1 MVSAKFRTESISF
14 TVKKNFRMFA
24 AHSSMQH
31 SMNSLWDIP
40 FIVVDVETTGA
51 DAKKNRVME
60 IACMVVRGGEIV
72 ERFSS
77 LINPHQFIPP
87 FIAKM
92 TGIDNAMVFNAPEAK
107 EVMPRVRDLLT
118 LPHAV
123 FVAHHVQFDWQ
134 FVCETFKRTD
144 IHIPEIAQ
152 LCSYKLARRI
162 LPQKVK
168 KNVGDVAK
176 YFDIT
181 IENRHRAEGDAE
193 ATALFTIEFLRQLNE
208 DFDIE
213 TVEDLLQ
220 FQNKQL
226 AYVRNTPAFIKR
238 VAVYLEQLP
247 EEPGIYKMIDAQG
260 DILYVGKAKSLRD
273 RVRSYFQT
281 GAQHTEK
288 IAKMVTL
295 VHRIEWECTAT
306 ELSALLLESKEI
318 KRLKPPFNTASKSLR
333 RFPFLRLT
341 VQEQFPR
348 LEWSS
353 SINDDGAEY
362 YGPFRNR
369 TMTREIADTIQ
380 QDFTLRLCRDELQPS
395 ADFSP
400 CFYYHIKRCHAP
412 CAALQSPEDYQ
423 KEVQRVRSFLG
434 GFSDGVIDKL
444 TAEMNK
450 AAEQLDFETAIILRN
465 RITELQRL
473 FLRKEQVSTSV
484 NANNVI
490 IIVPVSEREKTLE
503 IFAIKRGRLA
513 HQQII
518 GRKSPLRHL
527 TNRFPQWYYDNQDSE
542 ELTPHEIDEIQIITS
557 WMHRNR
563 NNGMY
568 IYVEGKSLEELIA
581 HFTHTVRHAF
591 IPANDHDSPMEV

>member
-1 MVSAKFRTESISF
+1 
-14 TVKKNFRMFA
+14 
-24 AHSSMQH
+24 MQQI
-31 SMNSLWDIP
+31 MNSLWDIP
-40 FIVVDVETTGA
+40 FVVVDVETTGA
-51 DAKKNRVME
+51 DAKKNRIME
-60 IACMVVRGGEIV
+60 IACIVVSGGEII

-77 LINPHQFIPP
+77 LVNPHQFIPP

-92 TGIDNAMVFNAPEAK
+92 TGIDNAMVYNAPEAH

-118 LPHAV
+118 LPNAI

-134 FVCETFKRTD
+134 FVIESFKANG
-144 IHIPEIAQ
+144 IVIPEIPL
-152 LCSYKLARRI
+152 LCSYKLARRL
-162 LPQKVK
+162 LPTKVK

-181 IENRHRAEGDAE
+181 IQNRHRAEGDAE
-193 ATALFTIEFLRQLNE
+193 ATALFTVEFLRQLSE

-226 AYVRNTPAFIKR
+226 ANVRTAPTFVKR

-247 EEPGIYKMIDAQG
+247 EEPGIYKMIDAKG
-260 DILYVGKAKSLRD
+260 DILYVGKAKLLRD
-273 RVRSYFQT
+273 RVRSYFQP

-295 VHRIEWECTAT
+295 VHSIEWECTAT

-318 KRLKPPFNTASKSLR
+318 KRLKPPFNTASKTLR
-333 RFPFLRLT
+333 RFPFLRLS
-341 VQEQFPR
+341 VNEEFPR

-412 CAALQSPEDYQ
+412 CGIAIAS
-423 KEVQRVRSFLG
+423 RVS
-434 GFSDGVIDKL
+434 
-444 TAEMNK
+444 
-450 AAEQLDFETAIILRN
+450 
-465 RITELQRL
+465 
-473 FLRKEQVSTSV
+473 
-484 NANNVI
+484 
-490 IIVPVSEREKTLE
+490 
-503 IFAIKRGRLA
+503 
-513 HQQII
+513 
-518 GRKSPLRHL
+518 
-527 TNRFPQWYYDNQDSE
+527 
-542 ELTPHEIDEIQIITS
+542 
-557 WMHRNR
+557 
-563 NNGMY
+563 
-568 IYVEGKSLEELIA
+568 
-581 HFTHTVRHAF
+581 
-591 IPANDHDSPMEV
+591 

>member
-1 MVSAKFRTESISF
+1 
-14 TVKKNFRMFA
+14 MFA
-24 AHSSMQH
+24 PHSRMQQI
-31 SMNSLWDIP
+31 MNSLWDIP
-40 FIVVDVETTGA
+40 FVVVDVETTGA
-51 DAKKNRVME
+51 DAKKNRIME
-60 IACMVVRGGEIV
+60 IACIVVSGGEII

-77 LINPHQFIPP
+77 LVNPHQFIPP

-92 TGIDNAMVFNAPEAK
+92 TGIDNAMVYNAPEAH

-118 LPHAV
+118 LPNAI

-134 FVCETFKRTD
+134 FVIESFKANGIVIPD
-144 IHIPEIAQ
+144 IPL
-152 LCSYKLARRI
+152 LCSYKLARRL
-162 LPQKVK
+162 LPTKVK

-181 IENRHRAEGDAE
+181 IQNRHRAEGDAE
-193 ATALFTIEFLRQLNE
+193 ATALFTVEFLRQLSE

-226 AYVRNTPAFIKR
+226 ANVRTAPAFVKR

-247 EEPGIYKMIDAQG
+247 EEPGIYKMIDAKG
-260 DILYVGKAKSLRD
+260 DILYVGKAKLLRD
-273 RVRSYFQT
+273 RVRSYFQP

-295 VHRIEWECTAT
+295 VHSIEWECTAT

-318 KRLKPPFNTASKSLR
+318 KRLKPPFNTASKTLR
-333 RFPFLRLT
+333 RFPFLRLS
-341 VQEQFPR
+341 VNEEFPR

-412 CAALQSPEDYQ
+412 CAGLQSHQEYL
-423 KEVQRVRSFLG
+423 KEVQRVRTFLG

-490 IIVPVSEREKTLE
+490 IILPVSEREKTLE
-503 IFAIKRGRLA
+503 IFAIRRGRLA

-527 TNRFPQWYYDNQDSE
+527 TNRFAQWYFESTDDND
-542 ELTPHEIDEIQIITS
+542 ELTPQEIDEIQIITS

-563 NNGMY
+563 NNGFY
-568 IYVEGKSLEELIA
+568 VYVEGKSLEQLNEL
-581 HFTHTVRHAF
+581 FTFSVRNAF
-591 IPANDHDSPMEV
+591 VQATNDETMMD